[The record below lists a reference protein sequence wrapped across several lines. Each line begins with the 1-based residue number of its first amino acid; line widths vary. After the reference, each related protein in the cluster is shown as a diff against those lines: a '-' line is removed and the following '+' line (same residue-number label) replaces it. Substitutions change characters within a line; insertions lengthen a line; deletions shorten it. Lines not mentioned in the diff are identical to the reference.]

1 MSQMKKVVLLVLLV
15 GFMSQVQASSE
26 TQKLKVVTS
35 FSILADLLRQIGGDH
50 VSIVN
55 LVEPNSDAHM
65 YRPLPSDAVAIRN
78 ADLVVF
84 NGLGFEGWILRL
96 LENDQVAGM
105 RLVAS
110 NGVDTIRQDGETD
123 PHAWQ
128 SFRNIRI
135 YVNNIGDALVM
146 LLPEHADDLMAR
158 REAYLQQVRTLEDQ
172 LLAKLSEVPTNDRIV
187 VTSHDAFGYLGRE
200 LDIEFLAPLGLSLD
214 SEASAEDVAE
224 LIDQIRARNVTA
236 LFVENIN
243 NPRLL
248 NSIAE
253 ETGVAIGGSLY
264 SDALSESV
272 GPAATYLDMMRFNI
286 ESLIKA
292 LK

>member
-1 MSQMKKVVLLVLLV
+1 
-15 GFMSQVQASSE
+15 MSQVQASSE

-35 FSILADLLRQIGGDH
+35 FSILADLLQQIGGDH

-55 LVEPNSDAHM
+55 LVESNSDAHM

-110 NGVDTIRQDGETD
+110 NGVDAIRQDGETD

-172 LLAKLSEVPTNDRIV
+172 LLAKLSEVPTNDRVV

-264 SDALSESV
+264 SDALSESA